1 MPTSRPKYI
10 PCSYMDPV
18 GYARKGMSVEPAEST
33 CLDVP
38 EATVLG
44 RRKYPKAPNSPMHL

>member
-1 MPTSRPKYI
+1 MPTSRPNYI

-18 GYARKGMSVEPAEST
+18 GYARKEMSVEPAEST

-38 EATVLG
+38 EAKVLG